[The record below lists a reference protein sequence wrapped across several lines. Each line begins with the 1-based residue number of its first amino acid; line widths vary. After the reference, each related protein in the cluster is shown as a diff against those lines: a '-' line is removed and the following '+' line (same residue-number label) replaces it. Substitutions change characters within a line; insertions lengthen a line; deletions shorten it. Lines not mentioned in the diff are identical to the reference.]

1 MTEIHFVFRIS
12 RIIVLLFFSVRTGAL
27 FLLRTCYVISWFEN
41 AASSASVNSS
51 LTGGFLQFLQILQF
65 YSFFFIV
72 FYCFVCQIA
81 LLSLRRFFC
90 QSESPVFIVRS
101 KRTDQIIQKTLSS
114 LLTQVSPSGVPKLI
128 SVSKILYCNYREFL
142 IKTLDKKIS
151 FRFWSVFC
159 QYVTKV
165 QVSKDLLTQD
175 HIRILPKT
183 DLHLQLTH

>member
-81 LLSLRRFFC
+81 LLSLRRFFLLLRKPSFYC
-90 QSESPVFIVRS
+90 QIKKNRLDYIEDFVFTFNASQSIRRSEV
-101 KRTDQIIQKTLSS
+101 D
-114 LLTQVSPSGVPKLI
+114 
-128 SVSKILYCNYREFL
+128 
-142 IKTLDKKIS
+142 
-151 FRFWSVFC
+151 FC
-159 QYVTKV
+159 FKNLVLQL
-165 QVSKDLLTQD
+165 Q
-175 HIRILPKT
+175 RILNQNP
-183 DLHLQLTH
+183 